1 MTLKKLMWLLAIAA
15 GFTAAI
21 HVSDS
26 LSARQINEMAEQE

>member
-26 LSARQINEMAEQE
+26 LIDQQIAQMADQE

>member
-1 MTLKKLMWLLAIAA
+1 MTLKKLMWLMVIAA

-26 LSARQINEMAEQE
+26 LLDMQIARTAAEE